1 MVVAETEESEV
12 ERLDRKENIMSR
24 PTDSWRGTVKV
35 PDLPPTGLGGSCKI
49 LDLQYRLDLH
59 VDPAG
64 PSFDLVVNLPVM
76 LGTLPTKHQ
85 AVSLRRKISFSEM
98 EK

>member
-24 PTDSWRGTVKV
+24 STDSWRGTVKV

-59 VDPAG
+59 VDPAD
-64 PSFDLVVNLPVM
+64 PSLDLVVNLPVM
-76 LGTLPTKHQ
+76 LSTLPSKQ
-85 AVSLRRKISFSEM
+85 S
-98 EK
+98 